1 MKRISILTTRCIRS
15 SIQSRDSELLL
26 KLILRSPRSVTDHPL
41 PILSTSSQS
50 PPIPNTSSQ
59 SPPSSTNVQPSRDGA
74 SNKQNV
80 RSAVGGSIGGAIGAV
95 GAILALFILHH
106 RIKKCRRPKAPI
118 MLSTRTHPSIIV
130 PYLGR
135 PQTSFKTGFN
145 PIRFT
150 VNQTTA
156 SIANPRVSSS
166 SVMLPQASNMV
177 EPNLPITNTLLD
189 VSSSQPQRRSIIERR
204 ITQIRADIRS
214 LSGQASETVLTTSES
229 GERELGSQTNAQLQ
243 QTIRILVRTVHV
255 LEEQLREHIDEPP
268 PVYTPNDH
276 VERF

>member
-26 KLILRSPRSVTDHPL
+26 KLILRLPRSVSDHPL

-50 PPIPNTSSQ
+50 SPIPNTSSQ

-135 PQTSFKTGFN
+135 PQTS
-145 PIRFT
+145 
-150 VNQTTA
+150 
-156 SIANPRVSSS
+156 SSS
-166 SVMLPQASNMV
+166 AMLPQARNTV
-177 EPNLPITNTLLD
+177 EPDLPITNTPLD
-189 VSSSQPQRRSIIERR
+189 VLSSQPQRRSIIERR
-204 ITQIRADIRS
+204 ITQIHADIRS
-214 LSGQASETVLTTSES
+214 LSGQASETVATTSES
-229 GERELGSQTNAQLQ
+229 GGRELGSQTNAQLQ
-243 QTIRILVRTVHV
+243 QTIRILVRTVRV
-255 LEEQLREHIDEPP
+255 LEARLQEHIDEPP

-276 VERF
+276 VESF